1 MPSNPKDIYFLG
13 AGTSSL
19 VGVPTFEYFHNKA
32 KEISKNFS
40 MGDPIKVLF
49 ERVLN
54 HWDNNFKELNIEHY
68 FTAIDIQEKLMQD
81 LNEQEKRES
90 EEIKSND
97 IMKFI
102 SYTIE
107 KSSNNILHRNKYFS
121 EFLSDLFSNNRISRS
136 AIITTNWDIVLEK
149 SSHLSLQNKWI
160 KYEGKDIQPYHE
172 NEGEKIKR
180 EVQLRIL
187 KLHGSINWG
196 SCKICRQRAE
206 TEFIPNKIYYF
217 DKEISNEISDGIKCP
232 EKECLGKL
240 DLELVPPMCS
250 KLDGRRSLCN
260 IWKKARDYLESCEKI
275 YFIGYSFP
283 ETDLQ
288 MKIFISNALKKNP
301 KLEEVIIVS
310 NEQNVTSKI
319 DFEKRY
325 LSILPAHSKIKFYY
339 DGFENVHDKLPEYRP
354 LNKGFDEW

>member
-1 MPSNPKDIYFLG
+1 MPSNNDQSFPKDIYFLG

-32 KEISKNFS
+32 KEISKNLS
-40 MGDPIKVLF
+40 KGDTIKALF

-54 HWDNNFKELNIEHY
+54 HWDKNFKGLNIEHY
-68 FTAIDIQEKLMQD
+68 FTAIDIQENLNKD
-81 LNEQEKRES
+81 LNEKEKRES
-90 EEIKSND
+90 EEIKSNE

-107 KSSNNILHRNKYFS
+107 KSSNNKLLRNEYFS
-121 EFLSDLFSNNRISRS
+121 EFLSDIFSKSRISRS

-149 SSHLSLQNKWI
+149 SSFLSLQNNWI
-160 KYEGKDIQPYHE
+160 KYEGDIQPYHE
-172 NEGEKIKR
+172 NEVEKIER

-196 SCKICRQRAE
+196 SCE
-206 TEFIPNKIYYF
+206 TCGKIYYF
-217 DKEISNEISDGIKCP
+217 NKEISEEISDGIKCP
-232 EKECLGKL
+232 KKECPKKL
-240 DLELVPPMCS
+240 VPELVPPTCS
-250 KLDGRRSLCN
+250 KLDRRGSLRK
-260 IWKKARDYLESCEKI
+260 IWKTARDYLEKCEKI

-288 MKIFISNALKKNP
+288 MKVFISNALKNNP

-310 NEQNVTSKI
+310 NEKHVTSKI
-319 DFEKRY
+319 DFEERY
-325 LSILPAHSKIKFYY
+325 LSILPMDSKIKFYY
-339 DGFENVHDKLPEYRP
+339 DGFEKVHDKLPEYP
-354 LNKGFDEW
+354 LQINAEDYW